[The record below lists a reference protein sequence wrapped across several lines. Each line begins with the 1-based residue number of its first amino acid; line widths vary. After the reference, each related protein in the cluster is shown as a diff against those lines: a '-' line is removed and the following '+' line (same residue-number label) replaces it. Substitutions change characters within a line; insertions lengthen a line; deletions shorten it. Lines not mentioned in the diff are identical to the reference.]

1 MTRTF
6 STQHTTAHCCPEFQT
21 TLYKKFN
28 RSITSSMRS
37 NKTVSS
43 KYTALSPCFFNLD
56 MVTFTIG
63 QGDQNGTAGSMSTR
77 MTTTLTSTRRSCTPA
92 TWSNEIFNHDVQN
105 FRRLWPEGYHCHL
118 EIEILTSSFS
128 INCHD

>member
-6 STQHTTAHCCPEFQT
+6 STHYTAPVSFRQPF
-21 TLYKKFN
+21 LQFN

-37 NKTVSS
+37 NKTVLLHEFLVPH
-43 KYTALSPCFFNLD
+43 YPRCFFNLD

-92 TWSNEIFNHDVQN
+92 TWSTEIFNHDVQN